1 MKFWRAIRGKIPSG
15 NLDFSFEDFE
25 KDFED
30 VFKIAN
36 SLAHSLAAASSSL
49 VLGYLR
55 QKDVIFKQGWEE
67 VLRQPEFSQ
76 KGLMDNFL
84 DYLDYLEGNIETM
97 KPAEVMEIFIGDE
110 NPCPKAKELSVFSM
124 AIDASGGR
132 EMFFSLVAPKRTA
145 YDKNIGLINET
156 LKIFEN
162 I

>member
-1 MKFWRAIRGKIPSG
+1 
-15 NLDFSFEDFE
+15 
-25 KDFED
+25 
-30 VFKIAN
+30 
-36 SLAHSLAAASSSL
+36 
-49 VLGYLR
+49 
-55 QKDVIFKQGWEE
+55 
-67 VLRQPEFSQ
+67 
-76 KGLMDNFL
+76 
-84 DYLDYLEGNIETM
+84 
-97 KPAEVMEIFIGDE
+97 MEIFIGDE